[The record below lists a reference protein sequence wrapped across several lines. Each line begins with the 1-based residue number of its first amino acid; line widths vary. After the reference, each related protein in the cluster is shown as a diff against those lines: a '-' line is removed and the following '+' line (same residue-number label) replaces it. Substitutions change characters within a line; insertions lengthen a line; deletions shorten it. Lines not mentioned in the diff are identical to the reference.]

1 MDMLFGHSGDF
12 THTNESKIFSTLLG
26 KKVERLNKLF
36 KIPELVNNGR
46 KHQLLSL

>member
-12 THTNESKIFSTLLG
+12 THTDESKIFSTLL
-26 KKVERLNKLF
+26 VERLNKLL

-46 KHQLLSL
+46 KHQALSL